1 MNIKWKFENF
11 QAANEKRFWWK
22 VYHNYYS
29 IDEKK
34 QHYSRLKNQNLE
46 WNSCKNKFKYE
57 ELIVHEIQ
65 CQLDAMAN
73 KDKNNE
79 VSHDINLEED
89 KKEEESD
96 RE

>member
-1 MNIKWKFENF
+1 
-11 QAANEKRFWWK
+11 
-22 VYHNYYS
+22 
-29 IDEKK
+29 
-34 QHYSRLKNQNLE
+34 
-46 WNSCKNKFKYE
+46 
-57 ELIVHEIQ
+57 
-65 CQLDAMAN
+65 MAN